1 VEPLSD
7 LAPRDRDRGGVGSHA
22 NNVPTTGS
30 DILTQGRTP
39 VASSPMPSRSAWPTK
54 SGRPSYDGE
63 QATIVLT
70 DGPGRVSK
78 QTMAEGMM
86 RAWLVTPVALAVVRV
101 PLPRCRC
108 GRR

>member
-1 VEPLSD
+1 
-7 LAPRDRDRGGVGSHA
+7 
-22 NNVPTTGS
+22 
-30 DILTQGRTP
+30 
-39 VASSPMPSRSAWPTK
+39 
-54 SGRPSYDGE
+54 
-63 QATIVLT
+63 LT